1 MSCIKQIA
9 AMLLIAR
16 AGAFGE
22 EDFKQAI
29 MNSYAA
35 TFAAMRQA
43 KTKSD
48 IDMMV
53 DAIDAPEWV
62 ASLPA
67 GETMTRPEAVALL
80 GGVLAIPA
88 EKRPMPRQ
96 QIVYMTETGW
106 NVLVVYWVYRQS
118 ESRLIGSLA
127 RDTWVRTARGW
138 RRIRHEK
145 FFPDGPL
152 DLVVK

>member
-1 MSCIKQIA
+1 MSCIKQVA
-9 AMLLIAR
+9 AMLLIAW
-16 AGAFGE
+16 AGASGE

-48 IDMMV
+48 VDMMV
-53 DAIDAPEWV
+53 DAINAPEWV

-80 GGVLAIPA
+80 GGCAGNPSGKAPDAAPA
-88 EKRPMPRQ
+88 DC
-96 QIVYMTETGW
+96 VY
-106 NVLVVYWVYRQS
+106 
-118 ESRLIGSLA
+118 
-127 RDTWVRTARGW
+127 D
-138 RRIRHEK
+138 
-145 FFPDGPL
+145 
-152 DLVVK
+152 